1 MKFQFFLLTYT
12 RRKKIESEGLRNEI
26 DRKGIQMIG
35 LLIIAT
41 TLMTRGVNN
50 MQEAAFLFAAPP
62 VALANYT
69 YYFLEKAG
77 FNYTEVMNSLPTVP
91 DTLFDTEYWLSP
103 TTLSSMRNTT
113 EYLIR
118 EMPMKMTEVPK
129 TIYERLLPSRPT
141 YVSSSVDIGMVF
153 VGMYMVSLFTLATI
167 IWLMKPG
174 AKQEYEEF
182 DGADN
187 ILVRKRKRVPQGYY
201 DEGRMQLRS
210 MTTDKDV
217 FYALE

>member
-1 MKFQFFLLTYT
+1 ML
-12 RRKKIESEGLRNEI
+12 RKQI

-41 TLMTRGVNN
+41 TLLTRGVNN

-69 YYFLEKAG
+69 YYFLENTG
-77 FNYTEVMNSLPTVP
+77 FNYTELMNTMSSVP
-91 DTLFDTEYWLSP
+91 DSLFDTDYWLSP

-129 TIYERLLPSRPT
+129 SIYERLLPSRPIQNAFT
-141 YVSSSVDIGMVF
+141 MDISMVF
-153 VGMYMVSLFTLATI
+153 VGMYLMSLFTIATV
-167 IWLMKPG
+167 IWLMNPG
-174 AKQEYEEF
+174 AKQRYEEF

-187 ILVRKRKRVPQGYY
+187 ILVRKRKRVPQRYY

-210 MTTDKDV
+210 MTTDEDV